1 MACLHPARQGLCK
14 LHFRIRF
21 SPCSP
26 CAPCL
31 RGEWFFPYTTTC
43 NSKLDT
49 RHCLGEAPHRPPSPL
64 STLAGPAV
72 VLRAAT
78 ARLSAAR
85 SCTSA
90 RLRSRDRG
98 NRGRRHRDLV
108 VVARRTDTGG

>member
-1 MACLHPARQGLCK
+1 MASLHPARQGLCK

-21 SPCSP
+21 SPC
-26 CAPCL
+26 APCL
-31 RGEWFFPYTTTC
+31 RGECFFPTPQLATR